1 LLLFNPAAFFLSLD
15 KTTVADLTKEHS
27 YPLSQGENMAKSIFW
42 FEIPAE
48 SIDRAISFYSEIFG
62 TPLQK
67 MEVNEGY
74 PMAMLPES
82 IGGGGA
88 IVQGDIYKPTDGGVL
103 IYLNVGDQFDSIYA
117 KIESAGGKISMPK
130 HDMGDY
136 GYSAFFIDSE
146 GNKIGLAAEKK

>member
-1 LLLFNPAAFFLSLD
+1 M
-15 KTTVADLTKEHS
+15 TRKEKM
-27 YPLSQGENMAKSIFW
+27 MAKSIFW

-48 SIDRAISFYSEIFG
+48 DIDRAATFYGDILG
-62 TPLQK
+62 VALNK
-67 MEVNEGY
+67 MEVNQGY

-88 IVQGDIYKPTDGGVL
+88 IVEGDIYNPSEAGVV
-103 IYLNVGDQFDSIYA
+103 IYLNVGEQFDSIYER
-117 KIESAGGKISMPK
+117 IEDAGGTISMPK

-146 GNKIGLAAEKK
+146 GNRIGLAAQK